1 MKLKK
6 IRGKH
11 LFTLITWIQT
21 VVEIVEEES
30 SVIIIHVSLMIQSH
44 ILSVVKEVNIVM
56 IAEPLELLTQLKYF
70 QRISSNLTKFTSQVC
85 QTLLSAF

>member
-6 IRGKH
+6 IWRKH

-30 SVIIIHVSLMIQSH
+30 SVIIIHVSLMIESH
-44 ILSVVKEVNIVM
+44 ILSVVKEINIVM
-56 IAEPLELLTQLKYF
+56 IAEPLELVTQLKYF
-70 QRISSNLTKFTSQVC
+70 FEFHGI
-85 QTLLSAF
+85 